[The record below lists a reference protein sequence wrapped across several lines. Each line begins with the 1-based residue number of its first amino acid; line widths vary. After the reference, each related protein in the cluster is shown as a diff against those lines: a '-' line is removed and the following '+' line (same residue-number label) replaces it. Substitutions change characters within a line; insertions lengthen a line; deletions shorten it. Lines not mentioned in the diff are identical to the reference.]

1 MTEEV
6 KNEEAQVFEGYLNP
20 NELEEGRA
28 VPVLLNV
35 DELLGFSE
43 AVEDILKGEET
54 AKLFDGDV
62 YREEAIA
69 SVEGTLKNAIRA
81 SLYGAYMTL
90 VAMELNH
97 VARDLGLTDEE
108 FLEQVEKPAG
118 ARLLR
123 KIESKS
129 EEDAL
134 VEALRELIAQM
145 GLDDDG
151 LFSGVDQS
159 PDGEK

>member
-6 KNEEAQVFEGYLNP
+6 KNEEAQVFEEYLHP

-28 VPVLLNV
+28 VPVLLSV
-35 DELLGFSE
+35 GELLGFSE
-43 AVEDILKGEET
+43 AVEEILKGEET
-54 AKLFDGDV
+54 AKLFDGEVERDV
-62 YREEAIA
+62 AIENI
-69 SVEGTLKNAIRA
+69 EGTLRNAVRA
-81 SLYGAYMTL
+81 SLYAAYITL

-97 VARDLGLTDEE
+97 VAQDLGLTDEE

-118 ARLLR
+118 AQLMREIDH
-123 KIESKS
+123 KG

-134 VEALRELIAQM
+134 AEVLRALIAQM
-145 GLDDDG
+145 DLDDDG
-151 LFSGVDQS
+151 LFSGVDES